1 MSNKDLMKFDIDA
14 DTVIGVYEYEHGR
27 WKIEDIDWDEVYA
40 YSDGVVTK
48 IESEHGQLQITQYA
62 DFDADGIFQE
72 YGEWRVQASYFDNL
86 STLASTISNTVP
98 KTPFLY
104 QAEESREPSETYVV
118 NGVTYTE
125 TADDIYV
132 GSDGSVVYEQE
143 AHESSETYVVNGVT
157 YTETADDI
165 YVGSDGSVVYEQEAH
180 ESSETYVVN
189 GVTYTET
196 ADDIYVGSDG
206 SVVSEFL
213 FKHHSSPEKTL
224 QNGRLHVKTSDD
236 LLMTDSL
243 DFAAALRNSEKSAD
257 TFKLEMEADTSNSV
271 DISDVIAQLRHI
283 VGIDTLQG
291 INHAAGD
298 FDSDGAVGI
307 SDVISNLRV
316 IVGLEN
322 TRTAKVVD
330 QFGHQDFALDTIATE
345 LYVIAPGDVDL
356 SWSPADII

>member
-1 MSNKDLMKFDIDA
+1 MSIKDLMRFDIDGQE
-14 DTVIGVYEYEHGR
+14 VVGVYEYEHGR
-27 WKIEDIDWDEVYA
+27 WEIEGIDWDEVYA
-40 YSDGVVTK
+40 YRDGVVTK
-48 IESEHGQLQITQYA
+48 IGSEHGHLEVTQYT
-62 DFDADGIFQE
+62 DFDGDGIFQE
-72 YGEWRVQASYFDNL
+72 YAEWRVKASYLDNF
-86 STLASTISNTVP
+86 SVIASTISNTVP
-98 KTPFLY
+98 TTPFLY
-104 QAEESREPSETYVV
+104 QVEES
-118 NGVTYTE
+118 
-125 TADDIYV
+125 
-132 GSDGSVVYEQE
+132 
-143 AHESSETYVVNGVT
+143 HKSSETYVVNGVT

-180 ESSETYVVN
+180 KSSETYVVN

-206 SVVSEFL
+206 SVMSEFL

-224 QNGRLHVKTSDD
+224 HNGRLHVKTSDD
-236 LLMTDSL
+236 LLTTDSL

-307 SDVISNLRV
+307 SDVISNLRL
-316 IVGLEN
+316 IVGLED

-330 QFGHQDFALDTIATE
+330 QFGHQDFTLDNIATE

-356 SWSPADII
+356 SWYPADII